1 MTYASAVVRPVPVR
15 IVVGLRR
22 ILLWKMCRA
31 APWAVVVQAGYWG
44 GVRHASTSSG
54 PGIMKKGLIIAVLTT
69 ACNFAN
75 AQDRGI
81 VQNWNS
87 DYTAR
92 EWLVDCDQKRDQ
104 CYFFT
109 RTVAQA
115 SFWFDKCIPD
125 GTSIAEIAGVMMTFI
140 ERNPQNVDSPAT
152 NVLLTALHERW
163 KCPR

>member
-1 MTYASAVVRPVPVR
+1 MGKCAV
-15 IVVGLRR
+15 LRR
-22 ILLWKMCRA
+22 GPCWSRRA
-31 APWAVVVQAGYWG
+31 IGEGSDMPSA
-44 GVRHASTSSG
+44 SSG
-54 PGIMKKGLIIAVLTT
+54 PAIMKKGLVIAVLTT

-109 RTVAQA
+109 RTVAQS

-140 ERNPQNVDSPAT
+140 ERNPQYVDSPAT

>member
-1 MTYASAVVRPVPVR
+1 
-15 IVVGLRR
+15 
-22 ILLWKMCRA
+22 MCRA
-31 APWAVVVQAGYWG
+31 APGPWWSRRAIGEGADMPS
-44 GVRHASTSSG
+44 ASSG
-54 PGIMKKGLIIAVLTT
+54 PAIMKKGLVIAVLTT

-140 ERNPQNVDSPAT
+140 ERNPQYVDSPAT

>member
-1 MTYASAVVRPVPVR
+1 MQAPAAAQP
-15 IVVGLRR
+15 
-22 ILLWKMCRA
+22 LL
-31 APWAVVVQAGYWG
+31 
-44 GVRHASTSSG
+44 
-54 PGIMKKGLIIAVLTT
+54 KKGLVIAVLTT
-69 ACNFAN
+69 AGNFAN

-87 DYTAR
+87 DYTTR

-125 GTSIAEIAGVMMTFI
+125 GTSIAEIAGVTTTYI
-140 ERNPQNVDSPAT
+140 ERNPQYVDSPAT
-152 NVLLTALHERW
+152 NVLLAALHEHW

>member
-1 MTYASAVVRPVPVR
+1 MVSPAITLITSSMCSASASVFGFFVSTYLAIVFKASIGLVIESPCYFRLRP
-15 IVVGLRR
+15 
-22 ILLWKMCRA
+22 
-31 APWAVVVQAGYWG
+31 
-44 GVRHASTSSG
+44 
-54 PGIMKKGLIIAVLTT
+54 TT

-140 ERNPQNVDSPAT
+140 ERNPQYVDSPAT